1 MNLIGIMFISVVSSL
16 HLLFDLPSLEIV
28 LLVSVREFLNS
39 HKGGQSTV
47 LQGPGLSIRLLVH
60 SVFSLPNL
68 PGLLSQVENSSV
80 RLGH

>member
-1 MNLIGIMFISVVSSL
+1 MFISVVSSL

-60 SVFSLPNL
+60 RVFSLPNL

>member
-39 HKGGQSTV
+39 LKGGQSTV

-60 SVFSLPNL
+60 RVFSLPNL

>member
-60 SVFSLPNL
+60 RVFSLPNL

-80 RLGH
+80 SLGH